1 VSAGDVVVAQGSFLL
16 KAELLKDLETRM
28 QAATDALAREFAA
41 VRTGRANAS
50 LLDGVRVEAYGNM
63 TPINQLATV
72 SVPDARTIMIQ
83 PWDASQ
89 MKEIEKGIARSD
101 LGLSPSNDG
110 KVIRLTVP
118 TLTEERRKQ
127 LAKQVGKFA
136 EDARV
141 AIRTARRDAN
151 DKLKA
156 LAKDKKVSEDEERR
170 GHDQI
175 QKTTD
180 RFTAKIDELAKK
192 KEHEVMT
199 V

>member
-1 VSAGDVVVAQGSFLL
+1 MTSQPAV
-16 KAELLKDLETRM
+16 LKDLETRM
-28 QAATDALAREFAA
+28 QAAVDVLTREFAG
-41 VRTGRANAS
+41 VRTGRANAA
-50 LLDGVRVEAYGNM
+50 LLDGVRVEAYGVL
-63 TPINQLATV
+63 TPINQVASV
-72 SVPDARTIMIQ
+72 SVPDPRTIVIQ

-89 MKEIEKGIARSD
+89 TKEIEKGILKSD
-101 LGLSPSNDG
+101 LGLTPSNDG
-110 KVIRLTVP
+110 KVIRLTMP

-127 LAKQVGKFA
+127 LAKTVGKFA
-136 EDARV
+136 EDTRV
-141 AIRTARRDAN
+141 AIRNVRREAN

-156 LAKDKKVSEDEERR
+156 LAKDKKISEDEERR

>member
-1 VSAGDVVVAQGSFLL
+1 MAMTQAEVV
-16 KAELLKDLETRM
+16 KDLETRM
-28 QAATDALAREFAA
+28 QAATDALAREFAS

-50 LLDGVRVEAYGNM
+50 LLDAVRVEAYGNL

-89 MKEIEKGIARSD
+89 MKEIEKGIAKSD

-127 LAKQVGKFA
+127 LAKQIGKFA

-141 AIRTARRDAN
+141 AIRNARREAN

-180 RFTAKIDELAKK
+180 RFTSRIDELAKK
-192 KEHEVMT
+192 KEQEVMT

>member
-1 VSAGDVVVAQGSFLL
+1 MSQPAV
-16 KAELLKDLETRM
+16 LKDLETRM
-28 QAATDALAREFAA
+28 QAAIDALTREFAS

-50 LLDGVRVEAYGNM
+50 LLDGVRVEAYGNL
-63 TPINQLATV
+63 TAINLLSTV
-72 SVPDARTIMIQ
+72 SVPDSRTIVIQ

-89 MKEIEKGIARSD
+89 LKEIEKGIAKSE
-101 LGLSPSNDG
+101 LGLTPSNDG

-118 TLTEERRKQ
+118 SLTEERRKQ
-127 LAKQVGKFA
+127 LTKTVGKFA

-141 AIRTARRDAN
+141 AIRNARREAN

-180 RFTAKIDELAKK
+180 RFTAKIDELARK
-192 KEHEVMT
+192 KEQEVMT

>member
-1 VSAGDVVVAQGSFLL
+1 MTQPAV
-16 KAELLKDLETRM
+16 LKDLETRM
-28 QAATDALAREFAA
+28 QAAIDALTREFAS

-50 LLDGVRVEAYGNM
+50 LLDGVRVEAYGNL

-72 SVPDARTIMIQ
+72 SVPDPRTIVIQ
-83 PWDASQ
+83 PWDVSQ
-89 MKEIEKGIARSD
+89 MKEIEKGIAKSD
-101 LGLSPSNDG
+101 LGLSPTSDG

-118 TLTEERRKQ
+118 SLTEERRKQ
-127 LAKQVGKFA
+127 LAKTVGKFA

-141 AIRTARRDAN
+141 AIRNARRDAN

-192 KEHEVMT
+192 KEQEVMT

>member
-1 VSAGDVVVAQGSFLL
+1 MAMTQ
-16 KAELLKDLETRM
+16 AEVLKDLETRM
-28 QAATDALAREFAA
+28 QAATDALTREFAS

-50 LLDGVRVEAYGNM
+50 LLDGVRVEAYGNL

-72 SVPDARTIMIQ
+72 SVPDPRTIVIQ

-89 MKEIEKGIARSD
+89 MKEIEKGIAKSD
-101 LGLSPSNDG
+101 VGLSPSNDG

-118 TLTEERRKQ
+118 SLTEERRKQ
-127 LAKQVGKFA
+127 LAKTVGKFA

-141 AIRTARRDAN
+141 AIRNARREAN

-175 QKTTD
+175 QKITD
-180 RFTAKIDELAKK
+180 RFTSRIDDLAKK
-192 KEHEVMT
+192 KEQEVMT

>member
-1 VSAGDVVVAQGSFLL
+1 MTSQPAV
-16 KAELLKDLETRM
+16 LKDLETKM
-28 QAATDALAREFAA
+28 QAAIDVLTREFSGL
-41 VRTGRANAS
+41 RTGRASAA
-50 LLDGVRVEAYGNM
+50 LLDGVRVEAYGNP
-63 TPINQLATV
+63 TPINQMASV
-72 SVPDARTIMIQ
+72 SVPDPRTIVIQ

-89 MKEIEKGIARSD
+89 MKEIEKGILKSD
-101 LGLSPSNDG
+101 LGLTPSSDG
-110 KVIRLTVP
+110 KVIRLTMP

-127 LAKQVGKFA
+127 LAKTVGKFA

-141 AIRTARRDAN
+141 AIRNVRREAN
-151 DKLKA
+151 DKLKG

-180 RFTAKIDELAKK
+180 RFTAKVEELSKK
-192 KEHEVMT
+192 KEQEILT

>member
-1 VSAGDVVVAQGSFLL
+1 MTSQPAV
-16 KAELLKDLETRM
+16 LKDLETRM
-28 QAATDALAREFAA
+28 QAAVDALTREFAG
-41 VRTGRANAS
+41 VRTGRANAA
-50 LLDGVRVEAYGNM
+50 LLDGVRVEAYGNL

-72 SVPDARTIMIQ
+72 SVPDPRTIVIQ

-89 MKEIEKGIARSD
+89 MKEIEKGILKSD
-101 LGLSPSNDG
+101 LGLTPSNDG
-110 KVIRLTVP
+110 KVIRLTMP

-127 LAKQVGKFA
+127 LAKAVGKFA

-141 AIRTARRDAN
+141 AIRNVRREAN

-180 RFTAKIDELAKK
+180 RFTAKVDELAKK
-192 KEHEVMT
+192 KEQEVLT